1 MARAEGI
8 GTGSITLYIFGGLA
22 TLEKQPARPS
32 SEFKI
37 AIVGPA
43 ASFLVGTIFFG
54 LAMALQGFHRGS
66 AQVLRHLGV
75 VNWFLAGFNI
85 LPGLPLDGGR
95 VLRAVL
101 WQLTKSYRAATRTAI
116 RAGLTIALA
125 LLAAG
130 VYLVLSRDF
139 NRYITGVW
147 SVAIG
152 AMLLLILLT
161 TERRARPRRNTV
173 EEVMAR
179 DVVLVPPEMRIDEF
193 VENILR
199 NNRQTVFPVG
209 QDRRLHGML
218 LLADLKSAPRSKWP
232 ELIARDVMRPVDE
245 SMFIPSCASLA
256 EAREKLAQSPAGCLI
271 VVDSNGLIVGNYG
284 VNSGGIAPV

>member
-1 MARAEGI
+1 
-8 GTGSITLYIFGGLA
+8 
-22 TLEKQPARPS
+22 
-32 SEFKI
+32 
-37 AIVGPA
+37 
-43 ASFLVGTIFFG
+43 
-54 LAMALQGFHRGS
+54 
-66 AQVLRHLGV
+66 
-75 VNWFLAGFNI
+75 
-85 LPGLPLDGGR
+85 
-95 VLRAVL
+95 
-101 WQLTKSYRAATRTAI
+101 
-116 RAGLTIALA
+116 LA

-218 LLADLKSAPRSKWP
+218 LLADLKPAPRSKWP

-256 EAREKLAQSPAGCLI
+256 EAREKLAQSPAG
-271 VVDSNGLIVGNYG
+271 
-284 VNSGGIAPV
+284 